1 VIVTEAA
8 LREQL
13 RHPRH
18 GATVHVPAGA
28 VLSPS
33 ARDFVGQWDLLLEE
47 DGHASTAAPPTGA
60 PPTGARP
67 AWDTPSAFTF
77 DPDAGTTCITC
88 GTPVEHKPE
97 HVTQLDACHMA
108 PKSHPRIRLR
118 SALDTL
124 QATVLLAAH
133 RARDAEAEE
142 TATRL
147 DSLAAYIRELLAAEY
162 QERPAAPLTLDGL
175 DDAAL
180 RAATHDPRGTL
191 GVDHLTPAS
200 TDPDILLW
208 CNLVRASSRD
218 VEVLAVTTYP
228 NPHDPVGASLVHG
241 LNRFSSAAYWVA
253 LAHAAADR
261 EGVPA

>member
-1 VIVTEAA
+1 MIVTESA

-18 GATVHVPAGA
+18 GARVHVPPGA

-33 ARDFVGQWDLLLEE
+33 ARDFVAQWDLELDE
-47 DGHASTAAPPTGA
+47 GGAGA
-60 PPTGARP
+60 PQTPVGERPTWDAP
-67 AWDTPSAFTF
+67 ATF
-77 DPDAGTTCITC
+77 PVDPDAGRTCVTC
-88 GTPVEHKPE
+88 GSAVEHKPE
-97 HVTQLDACHMA
+97 HLTQLDACHMA
-108 PKSHPRIRLR
+108 PKNHPRIRLR
-118 SALDTL
+118 SALDML

-133 RARDAEAEE
+133 RARDAGAGD

-147 DSLAAYIRELLAAEY
+147 DSLAAFTRELLAAEY
-162 QERPAAPLTLDGL
+162 QERPAAPLVLDGL

-180 RAATHDPRGTL
+180 RRATHDPRGVL

-200 TDPDILLW
+200 TDSDLLLW
-208 CNLVRASSRD
+208 CNLVRTSSRD
-218 VEVLAVTTYP
+218 VEILAVDAYP
-228 NPHDPVGASLVHG
+228 DPHDPVGASLVHG

-253 LAHAAADR
+253 LAHVVETR